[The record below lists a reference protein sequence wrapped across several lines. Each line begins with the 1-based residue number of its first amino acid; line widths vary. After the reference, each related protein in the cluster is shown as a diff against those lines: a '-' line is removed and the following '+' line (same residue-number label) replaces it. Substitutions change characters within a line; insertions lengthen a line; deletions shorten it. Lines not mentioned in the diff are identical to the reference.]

1 MAPCFQHGYHVFLLF
16 MKPGFL
22 AINTAWINLSL
33 GGNTSLHV
41 FFIVEYQFCLG
52 TSFSMDTWRTYFSR
66 TCHLS
71 CLTSLP
77 CHYVTLLGNIK
88 S

>member
-1 MAPCFQHGYHVFLLF
+1 MPCFQHGNHVFLLF
-16 MKPGFL
+16 GKKELF
-22 AINTAWINLSL
+22 AINRAWIKLSL
-33 GGNTSLHV
+33 GANSLFHV
-41 FFIVEYQFCLG
+41 LFIVEYQFCLG

-71 CLTSLP
+71 CLTALP
-77 CHYVTLLGNIK
+77 CHYITLLGNVK

>member
-1 MAPCFQHGYHVFLLF
+1 MPCFQHGYHVFLLF

-33 GGNTSLHV
+33 GGNTLFHV
-41 FFIVEYQFCLG
+41 LFTVEYQFWLG
-52 TSFSMDTWRTYFSR
+52 TSFGMDTWRTYFSR
-66 TCHLS
+66 TCRLS
-71 CLTSLP
+71 CLASSS
-77 CHYVTLLGNIK
+77 HYVTLLGNVK